1 LDGSPAQ
8 TAGRAGVM
16 AGKAVPVWALVS
28 AGLSPILVAGAWLVA
43 GTLQPASY
51 SPVRDTV
58 SVLAGQ
64 AGTHRWIMTGALFLV
79 GGCYLVT
86 AAGLS
91 AIRVPARVLLVV
103 AGLSSIGIAASPE
116 PVSGSTQQHL
126 AWTALGAIAITV
138 WPAVTAQRGAGLPV
152 ILGMPGSAVVTIVF
166 AALLGWV
173 VLEAQGGSVL
183 GLAERLAA
191 LVQTSW
197 PFIVAVSLRRTT
209 LTGARQQDAG
219 EPPRLPAAE
228 AAAGPARLGR
238 GESA

>member
-1 LDGSPAQ
+1 MPGKTVPA
-8 TAGRAGVM
+8 
-16 AGKAVPVWALVS
+16 WALVS
-28 AGLSPILVAGAWLVA
+28 AGLSPIVITGAWLIA
-43 GTLQPASY
+43 GVLQPASY
-51 SPVRDTV
+51 SPVHDTV

-116 PVSGSTQQHL
+116 PASGTTQQHL
-126 AWTALGAIAITV
+126 AWTALGAVAITV
-138 WPAVTAQRGAGLPV
+138 WPAVTARRAAGLPV
-152 ILGMPGSAVVTIVF
+152 ILGVPSSALVTIVF

-173 VLEAQGGSVL
+173 VHEAQGGPVL

-191 LVQTSW
+191 FVQTSW
-197 PFIVAVSLRRTT
+197 PFVAAVSLRRAT
-209 LTGARQQDAG
+209 LTGIRQDAG
-219 EPPRLPAAE
+219 QPPRLPAVE
-228 AAAGPARLGR
+228 AAAGPARLGP
-238 GESA
+238 GEPA